1 MAQTIQNNIRFGNI
15 YKDSG
20 VRIGDTL
27 IQTSWDPNSEYPSEN
42 NYPLIN
48 AVDIDWNGAE
58 VDEDKVI
65 NTTGDLLA
73 WIKESLEA
81 ASQSGSTGL
90 TEEQLETFN
99 TAANLLAFI
108 KDYALRT
115 SDADERYQEK
125 GNYVIIDTYNAYKD
139 EIDEAIEGL
148 TTALSSKA
156 NANDVYTKEEVNNLL
171 SEIDVTSQLNDYA
184 TKTYVNEAIA
194 EVVGTAPEQL
204 DTLKEIADKLSDD
217 ADAVAALT
225 NSIAE
230 KANANNVYTKNEA
243 DEKFAT
249 TTDLEELVE
258 EVNNANE
265 TTAEALIQLNEA
277 IQSIEGGVGTTGATG
292 PQGPKG
298 DTGATGPQGP
308 KGDTGATGPQGPK
321 GDTGATGPQGPQ
333 GIPGTPG
340 TNGLDGK
347 SAYQLY
353 IEQNGAGYQEVL
365 VLTNVGPNG
374 ETNDEH
380 INSFIGQHI
389 LVAADAIVDGTT
401 LYPLYDL
408 NKQQIG
414 VSVKMTSN
422 GSEYS
427 FTSWDPTGEV
437 QYGAG
442 TVQLTGNSVDTP
454 LSLNNWLESLKGAA
468 GAQGPKGDTGAA
480 GAQGIQGA
488 TGPQGPQGIQ
498 GPKGDTGAA
507 GPQGPKGDTGAAGA
521 QGPKGDTG
529 TFDASALADYAT
541 ITGVNAL
548 IGNLGNK
555 VEAIPAS
562 YEAVENG
569 TTLTSGETYY
579 TTSTGAGEFTSTGEE
594 VADGTNYF
602 TYIPAVTAVP
612 YASVAEVI
620 TDNEEVVAAALTDL
634 QAKYEALLARVV
646 VLEGATG
653 A

>member
-321 GDTGATGPQGPQ
+321 GDTGA
-333 GIPGTPG
+333 
-340 TNGLDGK
+340 
-347 SAYQLY
+347 
-353 IEQNGAGYQEVL
+353 
-365 VLTNVGPNG
+365 
-374 ETNDEH
+374 
-380 INSFIGQHI
+380 
-389 LVAADAIVDGTT
+389 
-401 LYPLYDL
+401 
-408 NKQQIG
+408 
-414 VSVKMTSN
+414 
-422 GSEYS
+422 
-427 FTSWDPTGEV
+427 
-437 QYGAG
+437 
-442 TVQLTGNSVDTP
+442 
-454 LSLNNWLESLKGAA
+454 
-468 GAQGPKGDTGAA
+468 
-480 GAQGIQGA
+480 
-488 TGPQGPQGIQ
+488 
-498 GPKGDTGAA
+498 
-507 GPQGPKGDTGAAGA
+507 AGA